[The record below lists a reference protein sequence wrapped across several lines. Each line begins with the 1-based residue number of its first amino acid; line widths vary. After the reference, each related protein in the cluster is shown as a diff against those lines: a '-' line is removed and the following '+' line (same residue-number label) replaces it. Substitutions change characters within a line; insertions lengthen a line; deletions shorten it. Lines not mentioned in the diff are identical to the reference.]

1 MTTMTPVGATSRW
14 IAAARALETE
24 SEDPLFVD
32 PFARDL
38 AGEAGF
44 SIFASTQGVSGAV
57 ATARNPYLSIR
68 TKFLDDAILQAV
80 RGRGYTQV
88 VILAVGSMAFA
99 SGTPAVRHS

>member
-24 SEDPLFVD
+24 SDEPLFVD
-32 PFARDL
+32 PFARNL
-38 AGEAGF
+38 AGDVGF

-68 TKFLDDAILQAV
+68 TKFW
-80 RGRGYTQV
+80 T
-88 VILAVGSMAFA
+88 
-99 SGTPAVRHS
+99 TPSCRQCRATDIRRL